1 MERLKLLA
9 VLHCVENINDENI
22 EAAMATID
30 KNGDH
35 KVSFEVQDHKGGGS
49 DRMLIHV
56 AVDSCLSYNPS
67 CIQFRP

>member
-9 VLHCVENINDENI
+9 SLLHCVENINDENI

-35 KVSFEVQDHKGGGS
+35 KVSFEVKDYKSGGS
-49 DRMLIHV
+49 DLVLIHV
-56 AVDSCLSYNPS
+56 AVDSCLSYYPS
-67 CIQFRP
+67 CFKP